1 MTDLFDDIIIVGA
14 GIGGLTLALG
24 LLQQGQTVQIFE
36 SARRLEEI
44 GAGISVP
51 PNALKLLWR
60 LGLKDKLATLACLP
74 VIGEIRVGETG
85 KVIGTS
91 RFGDVLAERYGAP
104 YAQMHRADLQLALV
118 EGVLAID
125 PNCLKL
131 NSTVES
137 CENTQSGARAI
148 VREQGAA
155 RKVTGRALVACDGVR
170 SAIRQ
175 QMFTADEPRFTRHVA
190 WRCIIPRENVPAEFW
205 SPKSLI
211 SIGHRRQLAVYPIS
225 NGEALNCVA
234 VDGDTDW
241 RQESWSQRGDVN
253 ELQALFSHFD
263 ERCRAVLAAVP
274 ADGCFKWAIYDRD
287 PLDVWCDGNIALL
300 GDAAHPM
307 TPYLGQGAAIAIEDA
322 FVLAR
327 ALTNVDSVAEALDDY
342 QSQRI
347 ERANWTLLESRAA
360 GRRFQEP
367 GANTSRFDNDSAMQ
381 MDRMFSYEPA

>member
-1 MTDLFDDIIIVGA
+1 VIIVGA
-14 GIGGLTLALG
+14 GVGGLTLALG
-24 LLQQGQTVQIFE
+24 LLQNGRSVQIFE
-36 SARRLEEI
+36 SAATLEEV

-60 LGLKDKLATLACLP
+60 LGLKETLASLVCLP
-74 VIGEIRVGETG
+74 EQGEIRAGETG

-91 RFGDVLAERYGAP
+91 QFGDALAIRYGAP
-104 YAQMHRADLQLALV
+104 YAQMHRADLQSALV
-118 EGVLAID
+118 EAVLAIS
-125 PNCLKL
+125 PKCLNL
-131 NSTVES
+131 GSHVES
-137 CENTQSGARAI
+137 CENTADGATAV
-148 VREQGAA
+148 VRGQDAVQ
-155 RKVTGRALVACDGVR
+155 KVSGRALVACDGIR

-175 QMFTADEPRFTRHVA
+175 QLFSADEPRFTRHVA
-190 WRCIIPRENVPAEFW
+190 WRCIIPRERVPNEFW
-205 SPKSLI
+205 SPKSLV
-211 SIGHRRQLAVYPIS
+211 SIGHRRQFAVYPIS

-253 ELQALFSHFD
+253 ELQSLFLHFD
-263 ERCRAVLAAVP
+263 NRCRAILAAVP

-322 FVLAR
+322 FILAN
-327 ALTNVDSVAEALDDY
+327 ALSNMDSVTNAFDDY

-360 GRRFQEP
+360 GQRFQDP
-367 GANTSRFDNDSAMQ
+367 DADTSRFDNDQAMQ